1 MERQTRRE
9 SQTGRGDRQT
19 DKQSQRETVRDR
31 DRHKDQTGAGEG
43 LKKNRERERGVGET
57 DKLGET
63 DRGHRE
69 SQ

>member
-19 DKQSQRETVRDR
+19 DKQRQRETVRDS

-57 DKLGET
+57 DKSGET